1 MLDPRFTYIRNVV
14 IYTVEYIG
22 FKIKSYFTA
31 EARAK
36 IYLRKSMS
44 PLRVSQLGKPR
55 EVENDPRHDLVK

>member
-36 IYLRKSMS
+36 IHLRKSMS
-44 PLRVSQLGKPR
+44 PRKPTR
-55 EVENDPRHDLVK
+55 ETPRGRERSST